1 MVISG
6 SEYLLTVIM
15 FCKLVDS
22 PIRQGLS
29 HLVQI
34 DIMVEL
40 KLLNCVGAQKDHTFR
55 VITSVICSI
64 SYGLDKWRNRCG
76 RATETA

>member
-1 MVISG
+1 MMTSG
-6 SEYLLTVIM
+6 SEYLLT

-22 PIRQGLS
+22 PIRQCSS

-34 DIMVEL
+34 DIMVEV
-40 KLLNCVGAQKDHTFR
+40 KLLNCVGAQKDHTLR

-64 SYGLDKWRNRCG
+64 SYELDKWRNKCG
-76 RATETA
+76 RVTETA

>member
-1 MVISG
+1 MMISG

-22 PIRQGLS
+22 PIGQGSS
-29 HLVQI
+29 HLAQI

-40 KLLNCVGAQKDHTFR
+40 KLLNCVWAQKSHF
-55 VITSVICSI
+55 
-64 SYGLDKWRNRCG
+64 
-76 RATETA
+76 

>member
-1 MVISG
+1 MISG

-22 PIRQGLS
+22 PIRQGSS

-34 DIMVEL
+34 DIMVEV
-40 KLLNCVGAQKDHTFR
+40 KLLDCVGAQKNHSLR

-64 SYGLDKWRNRCG
+64 SNRLNKWRDKRRNVKG
-76 RATETA
+76 

>member
-1 MVISG
+1 MMISG
-6 SEYLLTVIM
+6 NEYLLTVIM

-34 DIMVEL
+34 DIMVEV
-40 KLLNCVGAQKDHTFR
+40 KLLNCVGAQK
-55 VITSVICSI
+55 ITLL
-64 SYGLDKWRNRCG
+64 G
-76 RATETA
+76 